1 VSPPAQI
8 ALQNA
13 VNGLLIGGTY
23 ATVAVGFSLVWG
35 ILNVI
40 NIAHGALVMLGAYVT
55 YWLFTLYRVDPLLSL
70 PLGAALLFALGYPL
84 QRVLINQV
92 IRASFLIT
100 FLLTFGL
107 ELLITNLAL
116 AAWTA
121 DIRSVTT
128 SYSGWSVAVGPI
140 VLPAVRVVSLAIALL
155 TAALLHLIMTRTRL
169 GSAIRATASDQEAA
183 RLMGIPIAHV
193 YALTFAIA
201 AASAGI
207 AGGLIS
213 LSFPIFPAMGAGY
226 TLIAF
231 VTCVLGGLG
240 SVPGAVLGGLI
251 LGLLQTYAASWLGPN
266 FDNIVAFSILIVVLL
281 VRPAGLLG
289 RAQRFRG

>member
-1 VSPPAQI
+1 MSAAAQI

-35 ILNVI
+35 TLNVV

-55 YWLFTLYRVDPLLSL
+55 YWLFSLYHIDPLLAL
-70 PLGAALLFALGYPL
+70 PLTGAALFALGYPL
-84 QRVLINQV
+84 QRFVINQV
-92 IRASFLIT
+92 IRAPFLIT

-107 ELLITNLAL
+107 DLLITNLAL

-128 SYSGWSVAVGPI
+128 SYSGWSLTAGPLALPVVRIAGLGIAV
-140 VLPAVRVVSLAIALL
+140 LA
-155 TAALLHLIMTRTRL
+155 AALLHLLMTGTRL
-169 GSAIRATASDQEAA
+169 GSAIRATASDLEAA
-183 RLMGIPIAHV
+183 RLMGIPTAHV

-201 AASAGI
+201 AATAGI

-213 LSFPIFPAMGAGY
+213 LSFPIYPAMGAGY

-231 VTCVLGGLG
+231 VVCVLGGLG
-240 SVPGAVLGGLI
+240 SVPGALAGGLI
-251 LGLLQTYAASWLGPN
+251 LGLLQTYAAWWLGPN
-266 FDNIVAFSILIVVLL
+266 FDNIVAFSVLILVLL
-281 VRPAGLLG
+281 VRPAGLFG
-289 RAQRFRG
+289 RVRRFRG

>member
-1 VSPPAQI
+1 MSVGVQI

-23 ATVAVGFSLVWG
+23 ATVALGFSLVWG
-35 ILNVI
+35 ILNIV
-40 NIAHGALVMLGAYVT
+40 NLAHGSLVMLGAYAT
-55 YWLFTLYRVDPLLSL
+55 YWLFTLYHIDPLLAL
-70 PLGAALLFALGYPL
+70 PLVAAVLFAFGYGI
-84 QRVLINQV
+84 QRAMINQV
-92 IRASFLIT
+92 IRAPFLIT
-100 FLLTFGL
+100 FLLTFGV
-107 ELLITNLAL
+107 ELLITNIAQ

-128 SYSGWSVAVGPI
+128 AYSGQSLSLGPFVIPVVRAVA
-140 VLPAVRVVSLAIALL
+140 LAIAV
-155 TAALLHLIMTRTRL
+155 AVAGVLHAVLTRTRL
-169 GSAIRATASDQEAA
+169 GAAIRATASDQEAA
-183 RLMGIPIAHV
+183 RLMGIPIGRV
-193 YALTFAIA
+193 YGVTFGIA
-201 AASAGI
+201 AATAGV

-240 SVPGAVLGGLI
+240 SVPGALLGGLL

-266 FDNIVAFSILIVVLL
+266 YDNIIAFSVLILVLL

-289 RAQRFRG
+289 RARRFRG

>member
-1 VSPPAQI
+1 VNPAAQI
-8 ALQNA
+8 ALQNTI
-13 VNGLLIGGTY
+13 NGLLIGGTY

-40 NIAHGALVMLGAYVT
+40 NIAHGSLVMLGAYVT
-55 YWLFTLYRVDPLLSL
+55 YWLFTLYHVDPLLSL
-70 PLGAALLFALGYPL
+70 PFTGALLFALGYPL
-84 QRVLINQV
+84 QRVVINQV
-92 IRASFLIT
+92 VRASFFIT

-107 ELLITNLAL
+107 ELLIANLAL

-121 DIRSVTT
+121 DFRSVTT
-128 SYSGWSVAVGPI
+128 SYSGWSVALGPI
-140 VLPAVRVVSLAIALL
+140 ALPAVRILSLGIALL
-155 TAALLHLIMTRTRL
+155 TAAALHLVMTRTRL
-169 GSAIRATASDQEAA
+169 GGAIRATASDQEAA

-201 AASAGI
+201 AATAGI

-213 LSFPIFPAMGAGY
+213 LSFPIFPAMGVGY

-240 SVPGAVLGGLI
+240 SVPGALLGGLI
-251 LGLLQTYAASWLGPN
+251 LGLLQTYAGWWLGPN
-266 FDNIVAFSILIVVLL
+266 FNNIVAFGALLLVLI

>member
-1 VSPPAQI
+1 VSVGAQI

-23 ATVAVGFSLVWG
+23 ATVGVGFSLVWG
-35 ILNVI
+35 TLNIV
-40 NIAHGALVMLGAYVT
+40 NLAHGALVMLGAYAT
-55 YWLFTLYRVDPLLSL
+55 YWLFTLYHLDPLLSL
-70 PLGAALLFALGYPL
+70 PLVGGALFAFGYPL
-84 QRVLINQV
+84 QRIVINQV
-92 IRASFLIT
+92 VRAPFLIT
-100 FLLTFGL
+100 FLLTFGI
-107 ELLITNLAL
+107 ELVITNLAL

-128 SYSGWSVAVGPI
+128 AYSGRSLALGPV
-140 VLPAVRVVSLAIALL
+140 VLPAVRIATLAIAVLVAFGL
-155 TAALLHLIMTRTRL
+155 QVLMTRTRL

-231 VTCVLGGLG
+231 VVCVLGGLG
-240 SVPGAVLGGLI
+240 SVPGAFLGGLL
-251 LGLLQTYAASWLGPN
+251 LGLLQTYAAAWLGPN
-266 FDNIVAFSILIVVLL
+266 FDNIVAFGVLIAVLL

-289 RAQRFRG
+289 RAARFRG

>member
-1 VSPPAQI
+1 MSPAAQI

-13 VNGLLIGGTY
+13 INGLLVGGMY

-35 ILNVI
+35 ILNVV
-40 NIAHGALVMLGAYVT
+40 NIAHGALVMLGAYTT
-55 YWLFTLYRVDPLLSL
+55 YWLFTLYHVDPLLSL
-70 PLGAALLFALGYPL
+70 PLTGALLFALGYPL
-84 QRVLINQV
+84 QRIVINQV
-92 IRASFLIT
+92 IRAPFLIT

-116 AAWTA
+116 TAWTA

-128 SYSGWSVAVGPI
+128 PYSGASLALGPLTIPTIRLVSLGVAV
-140 VLPAVRVVSLAIALL
+140 AVAAI
-155 TAALLHLIMTRTRL
+155 LHLLMARSRF

-201 AASAGI
+201 ACTAGI

-213 LSFPIFPAMGAGY
+213 LNFPIYPAMGAGY
-226 TLIAF
+226 TLVAF

-240 SVPGAVLGGLI
+240 SVPGALLGGLV

-266 FDNIVAFSILIVVLL
+266 FDSIVAFSVLILVLA

-289 RAQRFRG
+289 QVRQFRG

>member
-1 VSPPAQI
+1 MSAAAQI

-13 VNGLLIGGTY
+13 INGLLIGGTY

-55 YWLFTLYRVDPLLSL
+55 YWLFTLYHVDPLLSL
-70 PLGAALLFALGYPL
+70 PLTGALLFAFGYPL
-84 QRVLINQV
+84 QRLVINQV
-92 IRASFLIT
+92 VRASFFIT

-121 DIRSVTT
+121 DFRSVTT

-140 VLPAVRVVSLAIALL
+140 ALPVVRIVSLLIALL
-155 TAALLHLIMTRTRL
+155 TAAALQLVMTRTRL
-169 GSAIRATASDQEAA
+169 GGAIRATASDQEAA

-201 AASAGI
+201 AATAGI
-207 AGGLIS
+207 AGSLIS
-213 LSFPIFPAMGAGY
+213 LSFPIYPAMGAGY

-240 SVPGAVLGGLI
+240 SVPGALLGGLI

-266 FDNIVAFSILIVVLL
+266 FDNIIAFSVLILVLL

>member
-1 VSPPAQI
+1 MSPAAQI

-13 VNGLLIGGTY
+13 INGLLIGGTY

-55 YWLFTLYRVDPLLSL
+55 YWLFTLYHVDPLLSL
-70 PLGAALLFALGYPL
+70 PLTGALLFALGYPL
-84 QRVLINQV
+84 QRVVINQV
-92 IRASFLIT
+92 VRASFFIT

-121 DIRSVTT
+121 DFRSVTT
-128 SYSGWSVAVGPI
+128 SYSGWSVALGPI
-140 VLPAVRVVSLAIALL
+140 ALPAVRILSLGIALL
-155 TAALLHLIMTRTRL
+155 TAAALQLVMTRTRL
-169 GSAIRATASDQEAA
+169 GGAIRATASDQEAA

-201 AASAGI
+201 AATAGI

-213 LSFPIFPAMGAGY
+213 LSFPIFPAMGVGY
-226 TLIAF
+226 TLVAF

-240 SVPGAVLGGLI
+240 SVPGALLGGLV

-266 FDNIVAFSILIVVLL
+266 FNNIVAFGALLLVLI

-289 RAQRFRG
+289 RAQHFRG